1 MSTNV
6 FSLTRVPVAVG
17 EMTDHEREVLERQ
30 ISKIARDQP
39 YPLSRILDRLSVT
52 VRDYNLEDVVLKD
65 LAPAG
70 YMLAAHY
77 PTYKLRWVFRLQGK
91 TVRCEPPNLEE
102 NDFLALL
109 QRGVKGLGL
118 AEHAARFGFRFIR
131 DLGDTARVEDVH
143 SDGAHVF
150 VRGYIQT
157 NLIEHEDVKEYNPF
171 TMLFGRLSL

>member
-6 FSLTRVPVAVG
+6 FSLTRVPVSVG
-17 EMTDHEREVLERQ
+17 EMTDQEREVLERQ
-30 ISKIARDQP
+30 ISKIARDQS
-39 YPLSRILDRLSVT
+39 YPLSRILDRLSIT

-70 YMLAAHY
+70 YVMSAHY
-77 PTYKLRWVFRLQGK
+77 PAYKLRWVYRLEGK

-131 DLGDTARVEDVH
+131 DLGDTARVESVNT
-143 SDGAHVF
+143 DGVVVIVKGHVQSQL
-150 VRGYIQT
+150 V
-157 NLIEHEDVKEYNPF
+157 EHQDVKEYNPF
-171 TMLFGRLSL
+171 TMVIGRLSL